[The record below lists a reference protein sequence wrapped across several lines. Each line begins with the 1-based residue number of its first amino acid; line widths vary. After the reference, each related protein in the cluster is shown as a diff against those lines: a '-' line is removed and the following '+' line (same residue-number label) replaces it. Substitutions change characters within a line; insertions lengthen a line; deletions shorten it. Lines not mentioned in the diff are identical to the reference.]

1 MDAIWV
7 FVEESEVELKVVSD
21 EVELKVVSGEG
32 ELKIVLGI
40 IGVFEAV
47 VGVVSVE
54 VELKVVSCEG
64 ELKIVSG
71 IIGAFE
77 AVVGIVV
84 DVEVVVGVVVVD
96 VVEVVV
102 DVVEAVVVFF
112 FRSFLETLFE
122 VEDVEGTEK
131 DSFWAVIVN
140 FWRFE
145 ETDDGVVDVSVP
157 FPVWIDWSSFA
168 VKRLISSVFGFV
180 TAWVGILIVMFVDDW
195 KSFSS
200 GITLILKFKVEDSE
214 ICFEVSFF
222 VVIVIIIVCSA
233 EGEFVVNIICIVEG
247 SIDVNV
253 VDCWIEEGFVVVIDA
268 GCFIGF
274 VCFVD
279 VDERAVKIVLVAVGW
294 IVRIEVLVVVVNGAV
309 GTG

>member
-77 AVVGIVV
+77 AVV
-84 DVEVVVGVVVVD
+84 VVVGVVVD

-102 DVVEAVVVFF
+102 DVVEAVVFF

-122 VEDVEGTEK
+122 VEDAEGTEK

-233 EGEFVVNIICIVEG
+233 EGEFVVNMICIVEG